1 MSSIPATPLSPA
13 AGSFVGTNA
22 WPSAY
27 AASYALPKIS
37 PKPQRFRVVNG
48 SKLVPFPPSEVPYP
62 LSYDKDILDWCVSP
76 SVLGFH
82 FQTPSADV
90 FSSEA
95 LDHLFFKQL
104 YRGISLHDW
113 GGKHPNAVLDVGCGI
128 GSWILDAARVWSVSP
143 SSAYLA
149 KLA

>member
-1 MSSIPATPLSPA
+1 MPSTPATPLSPA
-13 AGSFVGTNA
+13 TGSFVATNA
-22 WPSAY
+22 WPSA
-27 AASYALPKIS
+27 SYAFPKIS
-37 PKPQRFRVVNG
+37 QKPQRFRVVNG

-62 LSYDKDILDWCVSP
+62 LSYDKNILDWCASP
-76 SVLGFH
+76 SVLCRC
-82 FQTPSADV
+82 FQTPSANV

-113 GGKHPNAVLDVGCGI
+113 GGKQPNAVLDVGCGI

-143 SSAYLA
+143 SSAYLT